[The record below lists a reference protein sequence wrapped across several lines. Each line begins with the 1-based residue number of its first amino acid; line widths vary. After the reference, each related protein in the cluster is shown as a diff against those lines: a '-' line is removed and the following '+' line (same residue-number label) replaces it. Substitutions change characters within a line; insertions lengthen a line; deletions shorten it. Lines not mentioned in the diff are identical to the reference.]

1 MFQAVHDGA
10 ADLAM
15 VPVENTVAGRVAD
28 IHHLLPNSNLH
39 IIGEHFRAGEP
50 SLAGSEGATL
60 ETLETVHSHVHA
72 LSQCRKM
79 FRELGLK
86 PVVHADTAGSAKE
99 VVELKIARGAIAS
112 ELASEIY
119 GLETLRKGVED
130 DDHNT
135 TRFLIMAKEPID
147 LDIEAGPAV
156 TTFIFRVRNVP
167 AALYKALG
175 GFATNG
181 VNMTKLESY
190 MVGGAFSATMFYADI
205 DGHPEDTSVRL
216 ALEELGFFSREVR
229 ILGVYPAASAP
240 IEGLTFRDPIL
251 DQAPRYRIRSGMR
264 NVSLRAV
271 ADFVLAKPAR
281 TLQLERVNFEAK
293 LGRPAAVETQH
304 DRRGERPGLGGMVVD
319 VGNTDADL
327 FIDLAS
333 YRVLESSRP
342 ARRNRRGPNA
352 DRCAKPIGGRGCN
365 CRHHHGST

>member
-10 ADLAM
+10 AELAM

-39 IIGEHFRAGEP
+39 IIGEHYERVNHRLLVP
-50 SLAGSEGATL
+50 KGATL

-72 LSQCRKM
+72 LSQCRKI

-99 VVELKIARGAIAS
+99 VAELNDPTRGAIAS
-112 ELASEIY
+112 ELAAKIY
-119 GLETLRKGVED
+119 GLEELRKDVED

-147 LDIEAGPAV
+147 FEIEAGPAV
-156 TTFIFRVRNVP
+156 TTFIFRVRNVS

-205 DGHPEDTSVRL
+205 DGHPDYTPVRL
-216 ALEELGFFSREVR
+216 AMEELGFFSREVR
-229 ILGVYPAASAP
+229 ILGVYPAHP
-240 IEGLTFRDPIL
+240 RRLEG
-251 DQAPRYRIRSGMR
+251 
-264 NVSLRAV
+264 
-271 ADFVLAKPAR
+271 
-281 TLQLERVNFEAK
+281 
-293 LGRPAAVETQH
+293 
-304 DRRGERPGLGGMVVD
+304 
-319 VGNTDADL
+319 
-327 FIDLAS
+327 
-333 YRVLESSRP
+333 
-342 ARRNRRGPNA
+342 
-352 DRCAKPIGGRGCN
+352 
-365 CRHHHGST
+365 